1 MHHGFL
7 RAGIEVAGFPGYILL
22 AAVAVLRGVGF
33 LVKSCPFQELLA
45 PCFGFPLRWGFL
57 HGLRDD
63 FVDKCDV
70 IPCTFGDAFTGNL
83 VGEFGCGHPRV
94 PPACTNMQLTFGNL
108 HPSTAM
114 HLYSTG
120 TPYSPPVS
128 VQSGQNSSL
137 RHM

>member
-22 AAVAVLRGVGF
+22 AAVAVLRGFGF
-33 LVKSCPFQELLA
+33 LVKSGSLQEPLA
-45 PCFGFPLRWGFL
+45 SGFGFPLRWGFL

-70 IPCTFGDAFTGNL
+70 IPCAFGDAFPGNL
-83 VGEFGCGHPRV
+83 VGEFGCGHSRV
-94 PPACTNMQLTFGNL
+94 PPACTNMQLIFGFT

-128 VQSGQNSSL
+128 VQSGQNSSDL
-137 RHM
+137 HI